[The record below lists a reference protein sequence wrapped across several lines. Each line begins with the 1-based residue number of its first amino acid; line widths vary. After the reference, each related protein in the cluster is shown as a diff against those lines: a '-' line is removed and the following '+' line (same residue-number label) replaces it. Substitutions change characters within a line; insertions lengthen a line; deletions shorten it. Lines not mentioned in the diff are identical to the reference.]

1 VVVIDDIT
9 ERKKSEQR
17 IAFMAHHDVLTGLP
31 NRLAVMEKI
40 EEAVAR
46 HRRRGD
52 SFAILLLDLDRFKH
66 VNDTLG
72 HAVGDTLLRETASR
86 LKASLRETDV
96 LARLGG
102 DEFAI
107 VQDSESNQR
116 EAASALASRVIEI
129 VSRPF
134 NKATRSTSRQVS
146 ALPWAPNMR
155 PIPIAL

>member
-1 VVVIDDIT
+1 
-9 ERKKSEQR
+9 
-17 IAFMAHHDVLTGLP
+17 MAQYDVLTGLP

-96 LARLGG
+96 LARLG

-116 EAASALASRVIEI
+116 EAASVCKAAS
-129 VSRPF
+129 SRLSPGH
-134 NKATRSTSRQVS
+134 ST
-146 ALPWAPNMR
+146 
-155 PIPIAL
+155 

>member
-1 VVVIDDIT
+1 
-9 ERKKSEQR
+9 
-17 IAFMAHHDVLTGLP
+17 MAHHDVLTGLP

-40 EEAVAR
+40 EEAIAR

-72 HAVGDTLLRETASR
+72 HAVGDTLLRETASP
-86 LKASLRETDV
+86 LKGSLRETDV

-107 VQDSESNQR
+107 VQGSENNQR
-116 EAASALASRVIEI
+116 EAASALANRVIEI
-129 VSRPF
+129 VSRQF
-134 NKATRSTSRQVS
+134 KIDGNEVNIETSVG
-146 ALPWAPNMR
+146 
-155 PIPIAL
+155 IALVHEH